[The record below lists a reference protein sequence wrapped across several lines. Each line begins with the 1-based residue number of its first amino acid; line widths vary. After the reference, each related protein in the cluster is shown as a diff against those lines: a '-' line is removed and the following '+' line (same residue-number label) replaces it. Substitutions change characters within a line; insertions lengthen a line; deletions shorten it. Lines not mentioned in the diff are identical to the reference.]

1 MSFMSFGLNKGVE
14 LVHGSSHKWTPSEL
28 SAFKN
33 VSHRGH
39 LGCKR
44 WIRDAQ
50 LTKNIVNSR
59 DTAILDDLIFAAI
72 MAITEWSTTKSYVS
86 QVLIIQWSWCK
97 SVQVENAESRSLSD
111 YI

>member
-1 MSFMSFGLNKGVE
+1 M
-14 LVHGSSHKWTPSEL
+14 
-28 SAFKN
+28 
-33 VSHRGH
+33 
-39 LGCKR
+39 GCKR

-50 LTKNIVNSR
+50 LTENIVNSR

-72 MAITEWSTTKSYVS
+72 MAITECSTKKSDVS

-97 SVQVENAESRSLSD
+97 SVQVETAESRSLSD